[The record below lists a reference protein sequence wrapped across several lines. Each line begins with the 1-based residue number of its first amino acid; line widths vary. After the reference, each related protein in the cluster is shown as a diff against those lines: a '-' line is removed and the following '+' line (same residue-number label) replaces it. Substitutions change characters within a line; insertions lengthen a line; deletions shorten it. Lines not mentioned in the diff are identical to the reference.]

1 LTITVLAAVVQVAA
15 ILLRVVM
22 VFWAGLA
29 VVLALAVQE
38 I

>member
-15 ILLRVVM
+15 ELFWVVM
-22 VFWAGLA
+22 VFWVALA
-29 VVLALAVQE
+29 VVLALALPQ